1 MKKSLF
7 ALPVIGLGLIA
18 LASCQGNTGDDLSRG
33 RSDLTYFADD
43 ETGLLEHY
51 KANFT
56 DESNSVLL
64 STVSKEAKAEKEALK
79 KKFDLEPTTSVETT
93 TTSVET
99 TTTSEE
105 VTTTSSVTTTDE
117 DGDSW
122 YKIYLNTEYK
132 SSLIRRKLSTIN
144 YKDEE
149 IAIAS
154 FFEEYDD
161 HIKTFTVSNLTFTDL
176 IYSSEYS
183 SIIAKLYDK
192 EEGLG
197 NLTLGNFE
205 TNTTEAWNKNISF
218 EYARQYHNANE
229 NKEMSLEIVY
239 LPTFVVRKYNNI
251 IVLKTYIYVPVYTAF
266 TVDGNEIIQD
276 ENGNISA
283 VSSSI
288 ADINTVDFHFDS
300 LGHLVAKEINHDVTT
315 STSGDATENTT
326 NANKNN
332 STVVFWIILGSILGV
347 AAVGGVI
354 VFIIFKKKK

>member
-1 MKKSLF
+1 MKKSLL

-64 STVSKEAKAEKEALK
+64 STVSKEAKADKEALK
-79 KKFDLEPTTSVETT
+79 KKFDLEPTTSE
-93 TTSVET
+93 ET

-122 YKIYLNTEYK
+122 YKIYLNADYK

-149 IAIAS
+149 VAIAS

-161 HIKTFTVSNLTFTDL
+161 HIKTFTVSNLTFTNL

-197 NLTLGNFE
+197 NLTLGDFE
-205 TNTTEAWNKNISF
+205 TNTTAAWNKTISF
-218 EYARQYHNANE
+218 DYARQYHNANE
-229 NKEMSLEIVY
+229 NEEISLEIVY

-251 IVLKTYIYVPVYTAF
+251 IVLKTYVYVPVYTAF
-266 TVDGNEIIQD
+266 TVDGDEIIQD
-276 ENGNISA
+276 ENGKIS
-283 VSSSI
+283 VIPSSI
-288 ADINTVDFHFDS
+288 EDINTVDFHFDS
-300 LGHLVAKEINHDVTT
+300 LGYLVAKEINQDVTT

-347 AAVGGVI
+347 AAVGGVV